1 MKLGKTLSVAA
12 AFAIAAAPI
21 AATAGTRAADSLPAG
36 KVMFENMG
44 ARHAVA
50 INGEKKAFVFTAP
63 IIIAGLAVSALSI
76 YFIARKKCRSPG
88 AC

>member
-44 ARHAVA
+44 ARHAVT
-50 INGEKKAFVFTAP
+50 INGEKKSFGVTPLVIAGVGA
-63 IIIAGLAVSALSI
+63 AGLAI
-76 YFIARKKCRSPG
+76 FFIARKKCRSPG